1 MTKVEFQATHYR
13 REPITLTNF
22 DPEKAARFI
31 ADAHR
36 NRAAYENLQGD
47 LGLSTIDEAYAAQE
61 ALVDIWQSEYGPVA
75 GLKIATTTKVM
86 QALMGIDHPCGG
98 MIYQNRVHSSPA
110 SLKASNYTHVV
121 IECELAVVLNRDL
134 AGQSTPYAAADVR
147 PAVGEA
153 MAVFELI
160 EDRNAVYKECDAR
173 TLIAD
178 NSWNAGIVAGT
189 RKSVPSDLELNGL
202 AGKLTV
208 NGEVRSE
215 GPTDGP
221 MDALAWVA
229 NHAVDRGRPL
239 RQGIFVITG
248 SVVATLPILPGEH
261 FRFELDQIGSCEVSL
276 QA

>member
-1 MTKVEFQATHYR
+1 MAD
-13 REPITLTNF
+13 F
-22 DPEKAARFI
+22 DPVKAAHFL

-36 NRAAYENLQGD
+36 NRRPFENLQGE
-47 LGLSTIDEAYAAQE
+47 LAPATIDDAYAVQE
-61 ALVDIWQSEYGPVA
+61 ALAEIWQADYGPVA

-86 QALMGIDHPCGG
+86 QELMGIDHPCGG
-98 MIYQNRVHSSPA
+98 MIYKNRIHSSPA
-110 SLKASNYTHVV
+110 SLKASDYMHMV
-121 IECELAVVLNRDL
+121 IECELAVILNDDL
-134 AGQSTPYAAADVR
+134 AGQSTPYTAASVR

-173 TLIAD
+173 TLTAD
-178 NSWNAGIVAGT
+178 NSWNAGIVAGD
-189 RKSVPSDLELNGL
+189 RMSVPADLELNGL
-202 AGKLTV
+202 AGKLLV
-208 NGEVRSE
+208 NGEIRSE

-239 RQGIFVITG
+239 RQGMLVITG

-261 FRFELDQIGSCEVSL
+261 FVFELDKIGACEL
-276 QA
+276 RLEA